1 VKQLRK
7 TADVSTTYQ
16 NKWLSDDNWSVLIK
30 AVANSTLTY
39 QQLNPATKNV
49 VDLKNG
55 SANQTGIYRNTKQ
68 ESGRRVSYY
77 YLTVPGSDADE
88 LSWSNKGAG
97 ISRQE
102 V

>member
-1 VKQLRK
+1 
-7 TADVSTTYQ
+7 
-16 NKWLSDDNWSVLIK
+16 
-30 AVANSTLTY
+30 
-39 QQLNPATKNV
+39 
-49 VDLKNG
+49 VDLKDA

-68 ESGRRVSYY
+68 ERGRRVSHY

-102 V
+102 VCRSVPLEKDTTTPDEK